1 MTLSGIVICVC
12 GLPWLISS
20 FAAFQKV
27 RAIYSLHPDLPP
39 PRFWFRTPF
48 GLRTVRS
55 AAEKMGLDRVV
66 SDLKTVARYRTIQL
80 SMFTAMLGA
89 FLFDFIRNVLLE

>member
-1 MTLSGIVICVC
+1 M
-12 GLPWLISS
+12 
-20 FAAFQKV
+20 
-27 RAIYSLHPDLPP
+27 
-39 PRFWFRTPF
+39 
-48 GLRTVRS
+48 RS